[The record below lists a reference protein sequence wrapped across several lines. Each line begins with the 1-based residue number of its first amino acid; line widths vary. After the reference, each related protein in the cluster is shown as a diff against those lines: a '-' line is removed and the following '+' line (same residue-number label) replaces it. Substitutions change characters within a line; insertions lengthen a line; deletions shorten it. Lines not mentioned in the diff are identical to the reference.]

1 MLSDPLE
8 SNPGKH
14 NHAEI
19 ISIGDELLIGQVVN
33 TNASWLAE
41 QLFLSGFMV
50 KRIVAIPDEEQ
61 AIFKALDDAVVQA
74 GVVVITGGLGPT
86 ADDITKPALC
96 RYFGTDLV
104 FSQLAFEQISELFVR
119 RGWAMNDRNRMQ
131 AMLPEAC
138 MPLKN
143 SSGTAPGMWFVKDKS
158 IVVSLPGVP
167 FEMQDIFTNE
177 LAPRLKQLH
186 TGEVLLYK
194 TILTTGVGES
204 VIADRLSAWESL
216 LPQSFKLA
224 YLPQP
229 GLVRL
234 RLTAN
239 GSDAP
244 QLEAE
249 LERLKLELVSLLS
262 DIVFGYDGDTVEG
275 VVGQKLAA
283 LSKTLSTAESCTG
296 GTIAAMITSV
306 PGSSA
311 YFKGS
316 VVAYA
321 NETKGKLLGVD
332 EVLIRKYGAVSREVV
347 EVMASQARA
356 LMHTDYAIATSG
368 IAGPDGAT
376 PGKPVGTV
384 WIALAGPKG
393 IVTEHYLFGE
403 HRGRNIRRASLAALN
418 LLRKSLDTELIS
430 DSES

>member
-1 MLSDPLE
+1 MLSD
-8 SNPGKH
+8 SVDFTIDKH
-14 NHAEI
+14 SLAEI

-41 QLFLSGFMV
+41 QLFLTGFLV
-50 KRIVAIPDEEQ
+50 KRIIVVPDDEQ
-61 AIFKALDDAVVQA
+61 AIVGALDDAIARA
-74 GVVVITGGLGPT
+74 GVVVLTGGLGPT

-96 RYFGTDLV
+96 RYFNTELV
-104 FSQLAFEQISELFVR
+104 FNQQAFEQISDLFKR
-119 RGWAMNDRNRMQ
+119 RGWAVNDRNRMQ
-131 AMLPEAC
+131 AMLPEVC

-143 SSGTAPGMWFVKDKS
+143 SSGTAPGMWFVKDRS

-167 FEMQDIFTNE
+167 FEMQDIFSNE
-177 LAPRLKQLH
+177 LAPRLKQLQ

-194 TILTTGVGES
+194 TVLTTGAGES
-204 VIADRLSAWESL
+204 VIADRLSAWETL

-234 RLTAN
+234 RLTVS
-239 GSDAP
+239 GSDAAL
-244 QLEAE
+244 LETE
-249 LERLKLELVSLLS
+249 LERLRLELVSLLS
-262 DIVFGYDGDTVEG
+262 DLVFGYDIDTLEG

-283 LSKTLSTAESCTG
+283 ASKTLSTAESCTG

-311 YFKGS
+311 YFRGT

-321 NETKGKLLGVD
+321 NEAKSRLLGV
-332 EVLIRKYGAVSREVV
+332 EESLIREHGAVSREVV
-347 EVMASQARA
+347 EAMAVSARVLLGA
-356 LMHTDYAIATSG
+356 DYAIATSG
-368 IAGPDGAT
+368 IAGPDGGT
-376 PGKPVGTV
+376 SEKPVGTV

-393 IVTEHYLFGE
+393 IISEHHLFGE

-418 LLRKSLDTELIS
+418 LLRKSLDNETDAS
-430 DSES
+430 D